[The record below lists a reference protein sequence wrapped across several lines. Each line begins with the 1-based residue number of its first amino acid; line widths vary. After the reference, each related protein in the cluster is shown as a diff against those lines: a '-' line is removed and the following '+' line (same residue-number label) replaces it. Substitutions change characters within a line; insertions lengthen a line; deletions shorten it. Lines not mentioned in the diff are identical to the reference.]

1 MAAHFRFHALHI
13 PEITGII
20 VSFLTWKDL
29 LVCRGVSHEWRSL
42 FSPHLHLSAIYWKQN
57 PDDRVQLVQRLETLG
72 PFVDSLRVVYPFA
85 QELETISR
93 TCTNLTHIGFFFS
106 FRDTPA
112 VHVGALQQ
120 FLTTMQTL
128 ESIDV
133 FSHNDDARTA
143 ILYCLAT
150 YPSSKPSEMSSPL
163 LTSSSPDLS
172 HSPSSLN
179 STNTTTV
186 SASTP
191 SPQHVPTTG
200 VLKKLK
206 IEHGGYSMKVALLR
220 WDHVE
225 AVLTRN
231 QSITHL
237 HLQEAIVKTNAELLA
252 NPEDEDLD
260 WTEDVATRVFGSL
273 PIKRRFNRF
282 LNRLS
287 SLSFRRRSVSG
298 LTASTS
304 TTALVAPAPSSLSI
318 QDEGSSSSVLPDPPT
333 TPLFSTVLPYVIFG
347 RIKSIVLHR
356 ITMSKELYCSL
367 LSRCPL
373 LTTLEVTGTGSVFNS
388 RSDAAASW
396 WDWLEHCRLL
406 ESVLIDQHL
415 SMDIRQVWA
424 RAPTCLRS
432 FQMNDIDW
440 VMKPMDLS
448 QTCGNSGSG
457 GSGFVGSIGTIGM
470 TAGSTLTRLHLETS
484 QHIGEPVIHFIM
496 QHCWSLQSLCLA
508 VKTYDAQNFSK
519 FYGEYPGW
527 ACGDTLR
534 TLEIKALH
542 ESYGDVLSLWTV
554 QKFLKRMEDLKV
566 LEEVTLPLPFMGDIY
581 RATAADHTLLN
592 PPLPSVQKLILKGYR
607 ENQLW
612 SDNIR
617 LIVQWMPSLQ
627 VLWTPYRVFDR
638 DRLAAIKET

>member
-57 PDDRVQLVQRLETLG
+57 PNERAQLVQRLETLG
-72 PFVDSLRVVYPFA
+72 PFVDSLKVVYPFA

-150 YPSSKPSEMSSPL
+150 YPPSKPSETSSPL
-163 LTSSSPDLS
+163 LASSSPDPS
-172 HSPSSLN
+172 HSPSSVN
-179 STNTTTV
+179 TTNTTTV

-191 SPQHVPTTG
+191 LPQHAPTTG

-206 IEHGGYSMKVALLR
+206 IEHGGYSMKVALLH

-225 AVLTRN
+225 AVLARN

-260 WTEDVATRVFGSL
+260 WTEDVATRVLGSL

-287 SLSFRRRSVSG
+287 SLSFRRRSVLR

-304 TTALVAPAPSSLSI
+304 TTALMAPVPSSLSI
-318 QDEGSSSSVLPDPPT
+318 QDEGSSSSVLSDPPAT
-333 TPLFSTVLPYVIFG
+333 LLFSTMLSDVIFG
-347 RIKSIVLHR
+347 KIKSIVLHQ

-373 LTTLEVTGTGSVFNS
+373 LTTLEVTGTGSVFNN

-406 ESVLIDQHL
+406 ETVLLDQHL
-415 SMDIRQVWA
+415 SMDIREVWA

-432 FQMNDIDW
+432 FQLNDIDW
-440 VMKPMDLS
+440 VMKPVDLS
-448 QTCGNSGSG
+448 RTCG
-457 GSGFVGSIGTIGM
+457 GSGFVGSIGSSGM

-554 QKFLKRMEDLKV
+554 QKFFKRMEDLKV
-566 LEEVTLPLPFMGDIY
+566 LEEVTLPLPFMGDIH
-581 RATAADHTLLN
+581 RATGADRTLLN
-592 PPLPSVQKLILKGYR
+592 PPLPSVQKLTLKGYR

-612 SDNIR
+612 ADNMR

>member
-1 MAAHFRFHALHI
+1 MATHFRFHALHI

-20 VSFLTWKDL
+20 VSFLTWQDL

-57 PDDRVQLVQRLETLG
+57 QDERAQQVQRLETLG

-85 QELETISR
+85 QELDIISR

-106 FRDTPA
+106 FRDTQA
-112 VHVGALQQ
+112 VHVDALQQ
-120 FLTTMQTL
+120 FLATMQKLQT
-128 ESIDV
+128 IDV

-150 YPSSKPSEMSSPL
+150 YPYTKPSE
-163 LTSSSPDLS
+163 TSSSSPASSLS
-172 HSPSSLN
+172 DTCHSPSSA
-179 STNTTTV
+179 NTTNIATTT
-186 SASTP
+186 SALSTPPPQQASTR
-191 SPQHVPTTG
+191 G

-225 AVLTRN
+225 AVLERN

-260 WTEDVATRVFGSL
+260 WTEDVTSRVLGSL
-273 PIKRRFNRF
+273 PIKRKFTQF

-287 SLSFRRRSVSG
+287 SLAFRRRSVSG
-298 LTASTS
+298 QASTS
-304 TTALVAPAPSSLSI
+304 TTVTASIAPAPIDLSI
-318 QDEGSSSSVLPDPPT
+318 QDETSSPTTQPEPLPTVLPD
-333 TPLFSTVLPYVIFG
+333 VVFG
-347 RIKSIVLHR
+347 NIKSVILHQ

-367 LSRCPL
+367 LSRCPQ
-373 LTTLEVTGTGSVFNS
+373 LTTLEVTGTGSDV
-388 RSDAAASW
+388 AASW
-396 WDWLEHCRLL
+396 WDWIEHCPLL

-415 SMDIRQVWA
+415 SMDIR
-424 RAPTCLRS
+424 
-432 FQMNDIDW
+432 D
-440 VMKPMDLS
+440 
-448 QTCGNSGSG
+448 
-457 GSGFVGSIGTIGM
+457 
-470 TAGSTLTRLHLETS
+470 
-484 QHIGEPVIHFIM
+484 
-496 QHCWSLQSLCLA
+496 SLCLA

-519 FYGEYPGW
+519 FYGEYPQW

-534 TLEIKALH
+534 SLEIKALH

-554 QKFLKRMEDLKV
+554 QKFLQRTVDLKV
-566 LEEVTLPLPFMGDIY
+566 IEEVILPLPFMGDIY
-581 RATAADHTLLN
+581 RATGADRTLLN
-592 PPLPSVQKLILKGYR
+592 PPLPSVQKLTLKGYR

>member
-1 MAAHFRFHALHI
+1 MASHFRFHALHI
-13 PEITGII
+13 PEIAGII

-57 PDDRVQLVQRLETLG
+57 QDERAQQVQRLETLG

-93 TCTNLTHIGFFFS
+93 SCTNLTHIGFFFS
-106 FRDTPA
+106 FRDTSA

-120 FLTTMQTL
+120 FLATMQTL
-128 ESIDV
+128 QSIDV

-150 YPSSKPSEMSSPL
+150 YPSTKPSETSSPSPA
-163 LTSSSPDLS
+163 SSSPDS
-172 HSPSSLN
+172 CHSPSSA
-179 STNTTTV
+179 NTTNIATTT
-186 SASTP
+186 STP
-191 SPQHVPTTG
+191 STPPPQQAPTTG

-225 AVLTRN
+225 AVLERN

-260 WTEDVATRVFGSL
+260 WTEDLTSRVLGSL
-273 PIKRRFNRF
+273 PIKRRFTQF

-287 SLSFRRRSVSG
+287 SLAFRRRSVSG
-298 LTASTS
+298 PASTS
-304 TTALVAPAPSSLSI
+304 TTATATASIAPAPTGLST
-318 QDEGSSSSVLPDPPT
+318 QDEATSPT
-333 TPLFSTVLPYVIFG
+333 TQPEPLPTLLPNVVFG
-347 RIKSIVLHR
+347 NIKSVVLHQ

-367 LSRCPL
+367 LSRCPQ
-373 LTTLEVTGTGSVFNS
+373 LTTLEVTGTGSDV
-388 RSDAAASW
+388 AASW
-396 WDWLEHCRLL
+396 WDWIEHCPLL

-415 SMDIRQVWA
+415 SMDIRDVWA

-440 VMKPMDLS
+440 VVKTEAS
-448 QTCGNSGSG
+448 SNSSSDSNSG
-457 GSGFVGSIGTIGM
+457 GSGGWGFLGNIGM

-484 QHIGEPVIHFIM
+484 QHIGEPVIHYIM

-519 FYGEYPGW
+519 IYGEYPQW

-534 TLEIKALH
+534 SLEIKALH

-554 QKFLKRMEDLKV
+554 QKFLQRTEDLKV

-581 RATAADHTLLN
+581 RATGADRTLLK
-592 PPLPSVQKLILKGYR
+592 PPLPSVQKLTLKGYR

>member
-29 LVCRGVSHEWRSL
+29 LICRGVSHEWRSL

-57 PDDRVQLVQRLETLG
+57 RDERAQLVQRLETLG

-93 TCTNLTHIGFFFS
+93 TCTNLAHIGFFFS
-106 FRDTPA
+106 FRDTPS

-120 FLTTMQTL
+120 FLAAMQML

-150 YPSSKPSEMSSPL
+150 A
-163 LTSSSPDLS
+163 
-172 HSPSSLN
+172 
-179 STNTTTV
+179 NTTNAAPI
-186 SASTP
+186 SSTP
-191 SPQHVPTTG
+191 STPPPQQAPTTG

-206 IEHGGYSMKVALLR
+206 IEHGGHSMKVALLR

-225 AVLTRN
+225 AVLERN

-260 WTEDVATRVFGSL
+260 WNEDVAARVLGSL
-273 PIKRRFNRF
+273 PIKRRFSRF

-287 SLSFRRRSVSG
+287 SLSFRRRPVSRPAATSSSA
-298 LTASTS
+298 TASIAPTPTS
-304 TTALVAPAPSSLSI
+304 LSAEDEASSLTI
-318 QDEGSSSSVLPDPPT
+318 QPEPLPTLLFSSVLPDVV
-333 TPLFSTVLPYVIFG
+333 FSN
-347 RIKSIVLHR
+347 IKSVVLHQ

-367 LSRCPL
+367 LSRCPQ
-373 LTTLEVTGTGSVFNS
+373 LTTLEVTGTGSIFNNW
-388 RSDAAASW
+388 SDVAASW
-396 WDWLEHCRLL
+396 WDWIEHCPLL

-415 SMDIRQVWA
+415 SMDIRDVWA

-440 VMKPMDLS
+440 VVKPEAS
-448 QTCGNSGSG
+448 SSSNNSG
-457 GSGFVGSIGTIGM
+457 GSGGLGFIGSFGM
-470 TAGSTLTRLHLETS
+470 TAGSTMTRLHLETN
-484 QHIGEPVIHFIM
+484 QHIGEPVIHYIM
-496 QHCWSLQSLCLA
+496 QHCRSLQSLCLA
-508 VKTYDAQNFSK
+508 VKTYNAQNFSK
-519 FYGEYPGW
+519 FYGEYPQW

-534 TLEIKALH
+534 SLEIKALH

-554 QKFLKRMEDLKV
+554 QKFLQRMEDLKV
-566 LEEVTLPLPFMGDIY
+566 LEDVTLPLPFMGDVY
-581 RATAADHTLLN
+581 RATAVDRTILN
-592 PPLPSVQKLILKGYR
+592 PPLPSVQKLTLKGYR

-612 SDNIR
+612 LENMR

-638 DRLAAIKET
+638 DRLATIKET

>member
-57 PDDRVQLVQRLETLG
+57 RDERAQLVQRLETLG

-93 TCTNLTHIGFFFS
+93 TCTNLAHIGFFFS
-106 FRDTPA
+106 FRDTPS

-120 FLTTMQTL
+120 FLAAMQML

-150 YPSSKPSEMSSPL
+150 YPSTNSSETCSP
-163 LTSSSPDLS
+163 SPDS
-172 HSPSSLN
+172 CHSPSA
-179 STNTTTV
+179 NTTNAAPI
-186 SASTP
+186 SSTP
-191 SPQHVPTTG
+191 STPPPQQAPTTG

-206 IEHGGYSMKVALLR
+206 IEHGGHSMKVALLR

-225 AVLTRN
+225 AVLERN

-260 WTEDVATRVFGSL
+260 WNEDVAARVLGSL
-273 PIKRRFNRF
+273 PIKRRFSRF

-287 SLSFRRRSVSG
+287 SLSFRRRPVSG
-298 LTASTS
+298 PDSTLSSATASI
-304 TTALVAPAPSSLSI
+304 APAPTSLSTEDEASSSTI
-318 QDEGSSSSVLPDPPT
+318 QPEPLPTLLFSSVLPDVV
-333 TPLFSTVLPYVIFG
+333 FSN
-347 RIKSIVLHR
+347 IKSVVLHQ

-367 LSRCPL
+367 LSRCPQ
-373 LTTLEVTGTGSVFNS
+373 LTTLEVTGTGSIFNNW
-388 RSDAAASW
+388 SDVAASW
-396 WDWLEHCRLL
+396 WDWIEHCPLL

-415 SMDIRQVWA
+415 SMDIREVWA

-440 VMKPMDLS
+440 VVKPEAS
-448 QTCGNSGSG
+448 SSSNNSGLSG
-457 GSGFVGSIGTIGM
+457 GLGFIGSFGM
-470 TAGSTLTRLHLETS
+470 TAGSTMTRLHLETN
-484 QHIGEPVIHFIM
+484 QHIGEPAIHYIM

-508 VKTYDAQNFSK
+508 VKTYNAQNFSK
-519 FYGEYPGW
+519 FYGEYPQW

-534 TLEIKALH
+534 SLEIKALH

-554 QKFLKRMEDLKV
+554 QKFLQRMEDLKV
-566 LEEVTLPLPFMGDIY
+566 LEDVTLPLPFMGDVY
-581 RATAADHTLLN
+581 RATAVDRTILN
-592 PPLPSVQKLILKGYR
+592 PPLPSVQKLTLKGYR

-612 SDNIR
+612 LENMR

-638 DRLAAIKET
+638 DRLATIKET